1 MEFTILLIQ
10 KLINSKRIDHTILQ
24 TEKTGIK
31 SNQIQLVYIKPN
43 LKY

>member
-24 TEKTGIK
+24 TEKTGINQIK
-31 SNQIQLVYIKPN
+31 YNWSISNQI
-43 LKY
+43 